1 MTVVVCLASI
11 SPQTVGVIVRLEK
24 EAFKVLTQHG
34 KEVNAKPHALQLRK
48 SRGVA
53 LDSRQVKI
61 VVEALRAS
69 PIHTYLCPQHHPLF
83 PTYNLEINFMPSPN
97 THTHTHKL
105 LLWRMNMFLTSF

>member
-61 VVEALRAS
+61 VVEALS
-69 PIHTYLCPQHHPLF
+69 PLF

-97 THTHTHKL
+97 THTHTHTHKL
-105 LLWRMNMFLTSF
+105 LLWPMNMFLTSF